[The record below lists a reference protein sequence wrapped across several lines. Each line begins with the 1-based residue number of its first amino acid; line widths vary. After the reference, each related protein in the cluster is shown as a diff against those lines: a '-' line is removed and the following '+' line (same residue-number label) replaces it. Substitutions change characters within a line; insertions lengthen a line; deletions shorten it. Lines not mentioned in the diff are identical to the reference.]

1 MRQVPI
7 FFKAVAVYQQM
18 LRTDI
23 QLVNSTV
30 HGKKGGIENI
40 DFVNFFGRDDAHRP
54 CQSLFFNHFTQG
66 IALFFR
72 QLLGVVQK
80 FILKVRWQN
89 NSSGIDRTGQTAAT
103 GLIASRLYQ
112 IFIQIR

>member
-1 MRQVPI
+1 
-7 FFKAVAVYQQM
+7 M

-66 IALFFR
+66 IALLFR

-103 GLIASRLYQ
+103 GLIASCLYQ

>member
-1 MRQVPI
+1 MPEP
-7 FFKAVAVYQQM
+7 
-18 LRTDI
+18 L
-23 QLVNSTV
+23 
-30 HGKKGGIENI
+30 
-40 DFVNFFGRDDAHRP
+40 
-54 CQSLFFNHFTQG
+54 FNHFTQG

-103 GLIASRLYQ
+103 GPHRIPPLSNLYSNKV
-112 IFIQIR
+112 ITYISLSLRHKDKSFEGNRTSKKN